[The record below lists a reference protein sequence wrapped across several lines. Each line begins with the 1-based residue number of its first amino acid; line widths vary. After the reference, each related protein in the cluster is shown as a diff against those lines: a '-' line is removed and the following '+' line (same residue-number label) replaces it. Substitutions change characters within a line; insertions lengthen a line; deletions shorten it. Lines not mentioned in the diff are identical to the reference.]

1 MQNETNKRAN
11 RNTGK
16 DVIAAI
22 LLLIPFIVYFDLP
35 YFDVVNPTVAGV
47 PFYYW
52 FQTLWLVISAILF
65 LIAAFLIDSNGRSV

>member
-65 LIAAFLIDSNGRSV
+65 LIAAFLIDSNGRGV